1 MTDLEQAY
9 AELEILLEERFGISQ
24 RAGYIMMHG
33 SDDPEESVR
42 LHRESSRSDKKV
54 LAVRRR
60 ILELGGTLDDDDDE

>member
-9 AELEILLEERFGISQ
+9 AELETLLAERFEIGQ

-42 LHRESSRSDKKV
+42 LHRESMKSDKKV
-54 LAVRRR
+54 LTARRQ
-60 ILELGGTLDDDDDE
+60 ILELGGTLDDDDE